1 MKTLTCCGPAL
12 LALALVA
19 CGGGESQRIVDACT
33 EAISTK
39 LADRSFELDPKDM
52 LANVKPSGERQFE
65 LSAVS
70 SDGVLVLDPALKGRF
85 VSLPSPRSRS
95 QVRHGDGHEDTP
107 TVDALE
113 MGMRSPGD
121 ARVQARG
128 RSALLPAR

>member
-65 LSAVS
+65 LSSTVCFDCGLPSEKKQQVDCRAQF
-70 SDGVLVLDPALKGRF
+70 DPANPAAPPAVRSTDSPVPGGGR
-85 VSLPSPRSRS
+85 
-95 QVRHGDGHEDTP
+95 
-107 TVDALE
+107 
-113 MGMRSPGD
+113 
-121 ARVQARG
+121 
-128 RSALLPAR
+128 